1 MCISLLLLFSYF
13 GFYSQ
18 QDLGQT
24 RVIESSAEFQQALE
38 LIDDVYSSAGQLND
52 HLKTVKVRSRAAS
65 LMWRIDPENGKQQ
78 FLSLWNLVNNQLAD
92 SGSLNLAQTEIL
104 TQLLPLDR
112 KLADSLLQS
121 SVDNE
126 IMSDKVSLTQQLNG
140 NRGKASRLLNL
151 AIRSIEESP
160 ESAEWLLET
169 ELKNGYSYPLHAAI
183 NKLATFDRTRS
194 DRIIKQLL
202 KWVDVSGTDNSIVAA
217 QQLFYN
223 FFSNKLKGALSIYHN
238 SNSDNRQLY
247 VRTAVK
253 ALARAQS
260 TNKVVRSAEDQRI
273 VSMSRALLAVQL
285 NSISREIPGLEAEY
299 IEQISLAARNL
310 RSDIPRELDGIYST
324 NDNGKSTPDQLE
336 GSSVPGRDIE
346 GREVYATI
354 TAKAVALTEI
364 RSLIDAREIP
374 EALTKIMLYEDR
386 NLQVTLLL
394 DLRQAIMEEK
404 ESHFSRYV
412 TKGVMDL
419 LSELPNTA
427 RKTEILLM
435 LLGTAHPVERRQDIA
450 QFWELFNRMI
460 ESTNSLTNGEDK
472 MATSSLFRK
481 AVIIAS
487 QIDNARTINRIKE
500 LQPKLFE
507 FLAKLALAES
517 MLDKKSNQNEL
528 K

>member
-1 MCISLLLLFSYF
+1 LNCDK
-13 GFYSQ
+13 YS
-18 QDLGQT
+18 
-24 RVIESSAEFQQALE
+24 E
-38 LIDDVYSSAGQLND
+38 
-52 HLKTVKVRSRAAS
+52 HL
-65 LMWRIDPENGKQQ
+65 
-78 FLSLWNLVNNQLAD
+78 
-92 SGSLNLAQTEIL
+92 
-104 TQLLPLDR
+104 
-112 KLADSLLQS
+112 
-121 SVDNE
+121 
-126 IMSDKVSLTQQLNG
+126 
-140 NRGKASRLLNL
+140 
-151 AIRSIEESP
+151 
-160 ESAEWLLET
+160 
-169 ELKNGYSYPLHAAI
+169 
-183 NKLATFDRTRS
+183 
-194 DRIIKQLL
+194 
-202 KWVDVSGTDNSIVAA
+202 
-217 QQLFYN
+217 
-223 FFSNKLKGALSIYHN
+223 
-238 SNSDNRQLY
+238 SNSDIRQLY

-460 ESTNSLTNGEDK
+460 ESTNSLTNGEEK